1 MKCTVNE
8 GDFRV
13 VDELNRG
20 TSEEESENALES
32 ANADHGA

>member
-1 MKCTVNE
+1 MKCTVDE

-13 VDELNRG
+13 VDEPNRG
-20 TSEEESENALES
+20 TSEEESEHALKS